1 MMLTEIAASSTTDQT
16 FGVVG
21 AALLVGILIAYV
33 LLVVGA
39 FFSALF
45 SSATAGMK
53 LVWIVFIV
61 MAPFIG
67 SLLWFMVGKRNSQL
81 SAAV

>member
-1 MMLTEIAASSTTDQT
+1 MITLIAHTASTDQIWG
-16 FGVVG
+16 FLGS
-21 AALLVGILIAYV
+21 AAVLVAVAAYI

-45 SSATAGMK
+45 SPASAGMK

-61 MAPFIG
+61 IAPFIG
-67 SLLWFMVGKRNSQL
+67 SALWFLVGRRNAQE
-81 SAAV
+81 AAYR

>member
-1 MMLTEIAASSTTDQT
+1 MITLIAHTTTSADQT
-16 FGVVG
+16 WGFLGSAVLIG
-21 AALLVGILIAYV
+21 ALLAYV

-45 SSATAGMK
+45 SPASAGMK

-61 MAPFIG
+61 IAPFIG
-67 SLLWFMVGKRNSQL
+67 SALWFLVGKRNAL
-81 SAAV
+81 EAAYR

>member
-1 MMLTEIAASSTTDQT
+1 MLTLIVHATTSTNETWG
-16 FGVVG
+16 FLGSAV
-21 AALLVGILIAYV
+21 LIAGLAAYI

-45 SSATAGMK
+45 SPASGGMK

-61 MAPFIG
+61 IAPFIG
-67 SLLWFMVGKRNSQL
+67 SLLWFLAGKRNAL
-81 SAAV
+81 EAAYR

>member
-1 MMLTEIAASSTTDQT
+1 MMLLQTASQTDQT
-16 FGVVG
+16 FGVIG
-21 AALLVGILIAYV
+21 GALLIGALVAYV

-61 MAPFIG
+61 IAPFIG
-67 SLLWFMVGKRNSQL
+67 SLLWFLVGKRNAQE
-81 SAAV
+81 AAYG

>member
-1 MMLTEIAASSTTDQT
+1 MLTLIAHTTNSTDQIWG
-16 FGVVG
+16 FLGG
-21 AALLVGILIAYV
+21 AGIIAVLAAYF

-45 SSATAGMK
+45 SPASGGMK

-61 MAPFIG
+61 IAPFIG
-67 SLLWFMVGKRNSQL
+67 SLLWFMVGKRNAL
-81 SAAV
+81 EAAYR

>member
-1 MMLTEIAASSTTDQT
+1 MLTLIAHATTSTDQT
-16 FGVVG
+16 WGFLGS
-21 AALLVGILIAYV
+21 AALIAGLVAYF

-45 SSATAGMK
+45 SPASGGMK

-61 MAPFIG
+61 IAPFIG
-67 SLLWFMVGKRNSQL
+67 SLLWFMVGKRN
-81 SAAV
+81 AHEVAYR